1 MFFRNFKGH
10 PLKEQLMR
18 YYIIHGLYLLVLSSM
33 LSTCFNPTFSQDVA
47 DKSYY
52 LIDSLNIN
60 ELSVNERKLIDSALT
75 EFHAAK
81 HDTIK
86 INAINRIV
94 EESWNDFV
102 WPKYNEWLY
111 AFIQKKL
118 EKGSFIE
125 KKNSDVKQFLLK
137 NKSSALNNFGVYYY
151 TTRDYEKAIEFYLR
165 SLSLKKRIN
174 DQKGIASVYN
184 NLGGIYDNKGNSP
197 KALEYYLKSL
207 EIREKN
213 NSNDLKG
220 LSISLNN
227 VGQSYYN
234 QGEIEKAQYYFQRSL
249 DVNPDAKDDYAK
261 ASVLNNI
268 GVIYSLED
276 DYEKALKYFQE
287 SLQIKKSIGDQNG
300 VVISLN
306 SIGRMYK
313 SQGNHNKA
321 LEYFTNS
328 LALSRSHNNQEGQ
341 AISLINL
348 SNLNLLSNKIDNAK
362 KYGNESML
370 LAKKIKKP
378 KLIGQAAQ
386 VLNKIYKKEGKWKPA
401 LTMYEL
407 YVKMRDSIRNKE
419 TEKDLIRQNAAYD
432 LDKKEY
438 EIELLSAQNEVNKL
452 KLQEN
457 RNFIY
462 FISTAFL
469 FTLILAITIY
479 YGNQKKQVIN
489 ELLKQQKEDIS
500 SKNEEKAIMLK
511 EIHHRVKNNLQIV
524 NSLLR
529 FQARNI
535 TDKKVLGVFEIVQ
548 NRVMSMAM
556 LHEKM
561 YLSDDLKYISSKE
574 HFTELIEGL
583 IDNYTVGKHIKL
595 NLDIDDIPIDISVLT
610 PLGLIISE
618 LITNSVKYGFV
629 NKNEGKIDVSL
640 KQLPAKKIELII
652 SDNGIGYNS
661 NEINEGLGTKLVRIY
676 VKQLKGKLDE
686 IIQKGTGYK
695 LVF

>member
-1 MFFRNFKGH
+1 
-10 PLKEQLMR
+10 MR
-18 YYIIHGLYLLVLSSM
+18 YFITHGLYFLLLSSI
-33 LSTCFNPTFSQDVA
+33 LSTCFNPVFSQNFS

-60 ELSVNERKLIDSALT
+60 NLSVTERQLIHSALI
-75 EFHAAK
+75 EFHEAK

-111 AFIQKKL
+111 AFIQ
-118 EKGSFIE
+118 EKIKENSLNE
-125 KKNSDVKQFLLK
+125 NKNTDVDHFLLK
-137 NKSSALNNFGVYYY
+137 NKSSTLNNFGVYYFIAK
-151 TTRDYEKAIEFYLR
+151 DYEKSIEFYLR

-207 EIREKN
+207 EIREN
-213 NSNDLKG
+213 TNSNDLKG
-220 LSISLNN
+220 LGISLNN

-234 QGEIEKAQYYFQRSL
+234 QGEIEKAKYYFQRSL

-268 GVIYSLED
+268 GVIYSIEN

-287 SLQIKKSIGDQNG
+287 SLQIKKNIGDKNG

-306 SIGRMYK
+306 SIGILYK
-313 SQGNHNKA
+313 DKGDYNKA
-321 LEYFTNS
+321 LDYFTNS
-328 LALSRSHNNQEGQ
+328 LALSRRNKNIEGQ
-341 AISLINL
+341 AISLNNL
-348 SNLNLLSNKIDNAK
+348 ADLNLLNNKIDEAK
-362 KYGNESML
+362 IYGNESML
-370 LAKKIKKP
+370 LAKETKKP
-378 KLIGQAAQ
+378 ALISDAAH

-401 LTMYEL
+401 LTMHEL
-407 YVKMRDSIRNKE
+407 YVKMRDSIRNRE

-432 LDKKEY
+432 LGKKEY

-462 FISTAFL
+462 FISAAFL

-479 YGNQKKQVIN
+479 YGYQKKQVIN
-489 ELLKQQKEDIS
+489 ELLKQQKADIS
-500 SKNEEKAIMLK
+500 SKNEEKEIMLK
-511 EIHHRVKNNLQIV
+511 EIHHRVKNNLQVV

-535 TDKKVLGVFEIVQ
+535 TDKNVSDIFEIVQ
-548 NRVMSMAM
+548 NRVLSMAM

-561 YLSDDLKYISSKE
+561 YLSDDLKHISSNE
-574 HFTELIEGL
+574 HFTELIKGL
-583 IDNYTVGKHIKL
+583 IDNYTVGKHINL

-610 PLGLIISE
+610 PLGLIICE
-618 LITNSVKYGFV
+618 LITNAVKYGFV
-629 NKNEGKIDVSL
+629 NKNEGEIKVSL
-640 KQLPAKKIELII
+640 KQLPTKKIELII

-661 NEINEGLGTKLVRIY
+661 NDINEGLGTKLVRIY

-686 IIQKGTGYK
+686 ITQKGTGYK